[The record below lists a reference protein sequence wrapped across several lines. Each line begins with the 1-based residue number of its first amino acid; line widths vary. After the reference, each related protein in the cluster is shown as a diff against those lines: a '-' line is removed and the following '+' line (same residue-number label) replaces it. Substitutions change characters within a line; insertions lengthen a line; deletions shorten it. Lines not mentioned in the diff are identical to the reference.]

1 MRKEWIPKEWWG
13 SEQGAYVRD
22 KLATCIGDVFTTS
35 VNHADCGDTRGRL
48 RVSRVQD
55 GGFLAYCHNCQAR
68 GYWRGIKALVDGDLG
83 RDIGGGLIRENQ
95 SIKWFPEDIEDVT
108 SMYPGDARVLRN
120 MGIPTAWIGALS
132 PVLLSAAD
140 LTATYEGYHIQFRN
154 DDGLVYCG
162 QEWYRNEDGSKTHV
176 HTGYVENTTVP
187 LGRASVVDVRNRFNP
202 PGPKACVIVEDRV
215 SAMLGSY
222 VVPDAH
228 WISLHGSHMDTYDMA
243 KIANY
248 YEKAIIWLDNDKTEV
263 IEKANLYSE
272 CFDLMGVKSPIVR
285 VFNEPKKQRPEHVM
299 EALRKLGV

>member
-1 MRKEWIPKEWWG
+1 M
-13 SEQGAYVRD
+13 
-22 KLATCIGDVFTTS
+22 
-35 VNHADCGDTRGRL
+35 H
-48 RVSRVQD
+48 
-55 GGFLAYCHNCQAR
+55 
-68 GYWRGIKALVDGDLG
+68 
-83 RDIGGGLIRENQ
+83 
-95 SIKWFPEDIEDVT
+95 
-108 SMYPGDARVLRN
+108 
-120 MGIPTAWIGALS
+120 TAWIGTLS

-162 QEWYRNEDGSKTHV
+162 QEWSRTEDGGKV
-176 HTGYVENTTVP
+176 HSYTGYVENTTVP
-187 LGRASVVDVRNRFNP
+187 MGRASVVDVRNRFNP

-215 SAMLGSY
+215 SAMLGSW
-222 VVPDAH
+222 VEPAAH

-285 VFNEPKKQRPEHVM
+285 VFNEPKKNRPTDVQH
-299 EALRKLGV
+299 ALRQLGV